1 MDIVIIRHLII
12 VGLVCIEVIR
22 RIKTPLYRLLRWSE
36 KYTKT
41 DMVYLAHG
49 GFWLTVGQVV
59 STLSTLTLAIAFA
72 NLVPSETYGTYKY
85 LLAVAA
91 IFSIFTLPGMNTA
104 IARSVAR
111 GDRSTVR
118 TATKM
123 RIVWSFLGTI
133 TTFTGSA
140 YYFVNGNGE
149 LAAALALIGVF
160 LPVFDTYTLYN
171 AYLTGTQNFKKQ
183 SLFYLI
189 SQGLS
194 TLLLTVA
201 LVFTNNILIL
211 LLAYFIPLTTIRF
224 FLYKKIEKQ
233 FTFSAPDKE
242 TLGYGKHLS
251 FLDVF
256 GIVAGNIDKVLLWKF
271 LGPAQLA
278 IYAFAVAIP
287 EQIKG
292 PLKGI
297 SSVALPKFSIQTP
310 EHIRVFY
317 RSFWYKVVVYSGILF
332 IISFIYIG
340 VAPLIF
346 KLLFPSYLE
355 SVIYSQ
361 VLALSL
367 FTGAQSIPATL
378 LSAHK
383 RTRVQYIL
391 TTTRAVI
398 QIILLFVLIPP
409 FGVMGAVIAIAI
421 TNTVNFIGTVVA
433 VALDPLWSPQKK

>member
-1 MDIVIIRHLII
+1 MKVIQRLKNH
-12 VGLVCIEVIR
+12 
-22 RIKTPLYRLLRWSE
+22 LYRLLRWSE
-36 KYTKT
+36 QYTKT

-59 STLSTLTLAIAFA
+59 STASTLALAIAFA

-91 IFSIFTLPGMNTA
+91 IFSLFTLPGMNTA

-123 RIVWSFLGTI
+123 RIVWGLLGT
-133 TTFTGSA
+133 FAAFAGST
-140 YYFVNGNGE
+140 YYFVNGNVE
-149 LAAALALIGVF
+149 LATALILIGAF

-171 AYLTGTQNFKKQ
+171 AYFTGTQNFKKQ
-183 SLFYLI
+183 SLFYFI

-194 TLLLTVA
+194 TLLMIVA
-201 LVFTNNILIL
+201 LIFTHNVLIL
-211 LLAYFIPLTTIRF
+211 LLAYFIPLATIRF
-224 FLYKKIEKQ
+224 LIYKKTEKE
-233 FTFSAPDKE
+233 FTFDTPDKN
-242 TLGYGKHLS
+242 TLDYGKHLS
-251 FLDVF
+251 FLDIF

-271 LGPAQLA
+271 LGPVQLA

-297 SSVALPKFSIQTP
+297 SSVALPKFSTQTP
-310 EHIRVFY
+310 EYIRLFY
-317 RSFWYKVVVYSGILF
+317 RSFWYKVAIYSFVLF
-332 IISFIYIG
+332 IISLIYIG

-346 KLLFPSYLE
+346 KFLFPNYLE

-383 RTRVQYIL
+383 RTRIQYIL
-391 TTTRAVI
+391 TITRALI
-398 QIILLFVLIPP
+398 QSILLIMLIPQ
-409 FGVMGAVIAIAI
+409 FGVMGAVVAIAV
-421 TNTVNFIGTVVA
+421 TNVVNFIGTVLA
-433 VALDPLWSPQKK
+433 VVIDPLWSPRKQ